1 MWLEL
6 LLTLSSGMSI
16 MGKSMKYFV
25 IMAIGLTL
33 TACQSTMPNDVILA
47 GYNDPKEEVLQS
59 GEAESVSSGAQTEV
73 STSTI
78 SNEQDFD
85 AVANTQTVESDAERI
100 AANRANY
107 IVIDA
112 RALPQRGD
120 NGPNVV
126 EYAIRT
132 NNLVGVQLY
141 DRFGTSLKIFSFGG
155 CGKYSSTDA
164 AQQAFLLSGGPEI
177 DAFGIDPDGDGFA
190 CEWDPLPFRAAVK
203 TE

>member
-1 MWLEL
+1 
-6 LLTLSSGMSI
+6 

-25 IMAIGLTL
+25 IMVIGLTL

-59 GEAESVSSGAQTEV
+59 GEAELVSSGAQTEV

-120 NGPNVV
+120 NGPNV
-126 EYAIRT
+126 
-132 NNLVGVQLY
+132 
-141 DRFGTSLKIFSFGG
+141 
-155 CGKYSSTDA
+155 
-164 AQQAFLLSGGPEI
+164 
-177 DAFGIDPDGDGFA
+177 
-190 CEWDPLPFRAAVK
+190 
-203 TE
+203 

>member
-1 MWLEL
+1 M
-6 LLTLSSGMSI
+6 
-16 MGKSMKYFV
+16 
-25 IMAIGLTL
+25 GLTL

-47 GYNDPKEEVLQS
+47 EYNYPQEEVLQP
-59 GEAESVSSGAQTEV
+59 GETELVSSSTQTEV
-73 STSTI
+73 ITSTI

-100 AANRANY
+100 AANRAKY

-141 DRFGTSLKIFSFGG
+141 NRLGTALKIFSFGG

-164 AQQAFLLSGGPEI
+164 AQQAFLLSGGPEL

-203 TE
+203 N